1 MGIGT
6 HIEQPGYGPARTPL
20 PISVGEATKLVERVV
35 ASEGFKRAPQLRA
48 FLLYV
53 CERTL
58 QQGASDIGEQEI
70 GVRVLG
76 RKPDY
81 NPNDDNIVRV
91 QARHLRNKLQQ
102 YFENEGVA
110 EPYVITIP
118 KGSYLPRFETS
129 HPQAD
134 APLLPP
140 PVQPIG
146 RRGLKWWILAGAA
159 VIAIAAGTVIW
170 VRFGEI
176 QTGRTAVPGPL
187 WSRVFKHD
195 QKTNIVLADG
205 ALIELQELL
214 GIDLSLKDY
223 LRPDYPDFLLK
234 NSSSEMRRALSRLTS
249 RQTTFLADAT
259 VGSRLISLGGSLG
272 IQPSLRYARHLNAR
286 EFKSDNFV
294 LLGSRRGIP
303 WVDLFETWLNFP
315 LDWDPATSQ
324 CYLANRSPRPGEP
337 PEFRPIPGSDVTY
350 ADIAFLPNLDKTG
363 TVLILNGIDM
373 IGAEAAGEF
382 VLHSGFSA
390 RLAAIT
396 GAATAES
403 LFFEILIRVR
413 SAGGTAAKTEIEA
426 WRVIDPR
433 KF

>member
-1 MGIGT
+1 M
-6 HIEQPGYGPARTPL
+6 A
-20 PISVGEATKLVERVV
+20 

-53 CERTL
+53 CERAL
-58 QQGASDIGEQEI
+58 RQGIGDIGEQEI
-70 GVRVLG
+70 GVNVLG
-76 RKPDY
+76 RRPDY

-102 YFENEGVA
+102 YFENEGAA
-110 EPYVITIP
+110 EPFILTIP
-118 KGSYLPRFETS
+118 KGSYVPRLEIARLPVE
-129 HPQAD
+129 
-134 APLLPP
+134 LPV
-140 PVQPIG
+140 PVQPARQKISL
-146 RRGLKWWILAGAA
+146 RPNWWWAAAGAGMLAILA
-159 VIAIAAGTVIW
+159 VAIFWTHAGQNSR
-170 VRFGEI
+170 VR
-176 QTGRTAVPGPL
+176 QPAPDPL
-187 WSRVFKHD
+187 WSHVFQHD

-223 LRPDYPDFLLK
+223 LRPDYPGFLLK
-234 NSSSEMRRALSRLTS
+234 ASSTEMRRVAERLTN

-259 VGSRLISLGGSLG
+259 VGARLIGMAAGLG

-286 EFKSDNFV
+286 EFKTDNFV

-303 WVDLFETWLNFP
+303 WVDLFEPWLNFP
-315 LDWDPATSQ
+315 LDWDRATGQ
-324 CYLANRSPRPGEP
+324 CFLGNRSPQPGEP
-337 PEFRPIPGSDVTY
+337 TEFRPTPGADLTY

-382 VLHSGFSA
+382 VLNSGFSS
-390 RLAAIT
+390 RLAAMIGT
-396 GAATAES
+396 AAGGRD
-403 LFFEILIRVR
+403 LPFFELLIRVR
-413 SAGGTAAKTEIEA
+413 SAGGTAAKTEVEA

-433 KF
+433 RL